1 MKTLMVSIASL
12 LLLISFPLQSMLD
25 MAHASRNNV
34 AQSIVQSYAA
44 KARLEGCFS
53 ETLDDA
59 MAQDLAGSLPGIT
72 PSDVIIATTKIPKY
86 RTTTYTPNELI
97 DYSVQIPITNRFVGG
112 IIFGNHQDAASYY
125 TISGSVAS
133 ERLP

>member
-44 KARLEGCFS
+44 KARLEGCFT

-59 MAQDLAGSLPGIT
+59 MAQDLANALPGIAPT
-72 PSDVIIATTKIPKY
+72 DVLITTTKIPKY
-86 RTTTYTPNELI
+86 RTATYNANELI
-97 DYSVQIPITNRFVGG
+97 SYSVEIPVTQRFIGG
-112 IIFGNHQDAASYY
+112 VIFGEHQDARYYY
-125 TISGSVAS
+125 TIAGSVAS